1 MRSYGCTC
9 LPLRSRTTVLTRVCV
24 YLQAQTQQNNTT
36 DAQKKR
42 KKKKK
47 KKDFF
52 FSKEILVSGV
62 VECRSNVFFLLL
74 RLKRFQGKYKER
86 FDAHTCEGLSNGG
99 LSFLHLYVA
108 LYVA

>member
-1 MRSYGCTC
+1 MFTPPLSYHCSD
-9 LPLRSRTTVLTRVCV
+9 PRVCV
-24 YLQAQTQQNNTT
+24 PTSTNTT
-36 DAQKKR
+36 EQHDRRTKETKE
-42 KKKKK
+42 KEK